1 MRVDALACPCPCPAS
16 GFAFAETWD
25 WFWLGAA
32 HFFLPIAPGAAADRR
47 PRRRPNC
54 GEVHEGRCSKPN
66 VDFKDR
72 TCWTCGGT
80 RLSKGCME

>member
-32 HFFLPIAPGAAADRR
+32 HFFLPIAPGAAAVF
-47 PRRRPNC
+47 C
-54 GEVHEGRCSKPN
+54 LEEGHEI
-66 VDFKDR
+66 FKCPHVVENDWDLA
-72 TCWTCGGT
+72 CCHWIDCV
-80 RLSKGCME
+80 M